1 MARNAQILIVDQ
13 DIQARAELQKM
24 LALSRFAVVGE
35 AGYGVEAVSLTQ
47 ELVPDLIMVRV
58 EEPVARPLQTV
69 EAIVASAPE
78 APVVVYSSLNDA
90 SSVRRAM
97 LAGVQDYLNLPLKQD
112 EVSKTIMDLI
122 AKQEVRRQR
131 VGPVGVPG
139 TPVVPEPAEIK
150 GTVITIFGAKGGIG
164 KTTIATNLA
173 MAIARESGQSVAL
186 MDMDTRFGDV
196 AIMMD
201 LPPGGGIGELVR
213 SGQQLDRELLKRAMV
228 KHPSGVNILPAP
240 RHPSEWESV
249 GPKHIEAIVTEMAH
263 TFDYVILDT
272 PGTFNDLVEEAL
284 RMATLVLLVTSMDMA
299 SIKDTVLALD
309 MLRSWSFSDEK
320 IKLAVNH
327 ANSANSINEGDVERT
342 LDYRVF
348 WKIPFDKSVSISSQ
362 LGQPV
367 VTYDPNSKVSQSLM
381 QLARSLCGSGTPPK
395 EKAGGLLGFLGLR
408 R

>member
-1 MARNAQILIVDQ
+1 MARIPQILIVDQ
-13 DIQARAELQKM
+13 DIQARAELLKM

-35 AGYGVEAVSLTQ
+35 ANYGVEAVSLTQ

-69 EAIVASAPE
+69 EAIAASAPE
-78 APVVVYSSLNDA
+78 VPIVVYSSINDA
-90 SSVRRAM
+90 GAVRRAM
-97 LAGVQDYLNLPLKQD
+97 LAGVQDYLNIPLKQD
-112 EVSKTIMDLI
+112 EVAKTVNDLI
-122 AKQEVRRQR
+122 AKNEVRRQR
-131 VGPVGVPG
+131 GGVAPG
-139 TPVVPEPAEIK
+139 TPVGPAEVPEIQ
-150 GTVITIFGAKGGIG
+150 GTIITVFGAKGGIG

-173 MAIARESGQSVAL
+173 MAIAKETNQSVGL

-201 LPPGGGIGELVR
+201 LPPSGGIGELVR
-213 SGQQLDRELLKRAMV
+213 SGQALDRDLLKRAMV
-228 KHPSGVNILPAP
+228 RHQSGVSILPAP

-249 GPKHIEAIVTEMAH
+249 GPRHIQAIVSELAH

-284 RMATLVLLVTSMDMA
+284 RMATIVLLVTSMDMA

-309 MLRSWSFSDEK
+309 MLRSWEFPEDK

-327 ANSANSINEGDVERT
+327 SNSANSINESDVERT

-348 WKIPFDKSVSISSQ
+348 WKIPFDKSVSIASQ

-367 VTYDPNSKVSQSLM
+367 VMHEPNSKVSQSLM
-381 QLARSLCGSGTPPK
+381 NLARALCGTGAPVKPSS
-395 EKAGGLLGFLGLR
+395 GGLLGFLGLR